1 MGRLDGKVVIV
12 TGGASGMGATHAKK
26 FVDEG
31 AKVVITDVNEKS
43 GQALAEQLGDNIR
56 FIKHDVTNS
65 EQWDQ
70 VIAETEEVFGPVNA
84 LVNNAGV
91 GILKPIESMT
101 EDVYRKVIDIN
112 QVSVF
117 LGMQAVLPSMRKA
130 GGGSIVNISSLSGL
144 IGNLGG
150 IAYNASKF
158 AVRGM
163 TKVAALEFA
172 QDNIRVNSI
181 HPGVIETP
189 MIAEEGNTALIEEIS
204 KTIPLKR
211 VAKPEEV
218 SNLALF
224 LVSDESSYSTGSEFV
239 IDAGLSAQ

>member
-1 MGRLDGKVVIV
+1 MGRLNGKVVIV
-12 TGGASGMGATHAKK
+12 TGGASGMGASHARR
-26 FVDEG
+26 FVEEG
-31 AKVVITDVNEKS
+31 AKVVITDVNERN
-43 GQALAEQLGDNIR
+43 GQALAEELGDNIR
-56 FIKHDVTNS
+56 FIRHDVTNK

-70 VIAETEEVFGPVNA
+70 IIAETEEVFGPVTG
-84 LVNNAGV
+84 LINNAGV
-91 GILKPIESMT
+91 GILEPTESMS
-101 EDVYRKVIDIN
+101 EEVYRKVIDIN

-117 LGMQAVLPSMRKA
+117 LGMQAVLLSMRKA

-144 IGNLGG
+144 VGNMGG

-172 QDNIRVNSI
+172 PDNIRVNSI

-189 MIAEEGNTALIEEIS
+189 MIAEEGNTELIEEMS
-204 KTIPLKR
+204 KAIPLKR
-211 VAKPEEV
+211 IAKPVEV
-218 SNLALF
+218 SNLALY